1 MLQRRMENHLPNTI
15 EKEDLMLL
23 PQSSRLSS
31 QLSRSFQLIECMD
44 EPYGSRML
52 YLSLVPKRGQYED
65 CLRLLGTF

>member
-1 MLQRRMENHLPNTI
+1 MLQRRMENHLPNTN

-23 PQSSRLSS
+23 PQS
-31 QLSRSFQLIECMD
+31 SRSFQLIECMD